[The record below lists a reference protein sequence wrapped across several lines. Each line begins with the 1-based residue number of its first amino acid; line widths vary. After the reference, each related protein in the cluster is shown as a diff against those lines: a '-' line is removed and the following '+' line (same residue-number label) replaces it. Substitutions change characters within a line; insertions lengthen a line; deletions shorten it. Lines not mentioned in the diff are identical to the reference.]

1 MENTKKIQ
9 ELLMNSIFEVFEK
22 MFFVF
27 LEPVDEDVKYDM
39 IASINFTGSIKGKID
54 ILLTRDLVSAM
65 VQNMLVVDEDGV
77 TQKLTEDCVKEAV
90 NMIGGN
96 FLQKYDS
103 SKVFDLSIPL
113 FKNESAVFT
122 TQEVVVS
129 EAVWN
134 LSFESNEGLLGVQ
147 MSIS

>member
-1 MENTKKIQ
+1 
-9 ELLMNSIFEVFEK
+9 
-22 MFFVF
+22 
-27 LEPVDEDVKYDM
+27 
-39 IASINFTGSIKGKID
+39 
-54 ILLTRDLVSAM
+54 M